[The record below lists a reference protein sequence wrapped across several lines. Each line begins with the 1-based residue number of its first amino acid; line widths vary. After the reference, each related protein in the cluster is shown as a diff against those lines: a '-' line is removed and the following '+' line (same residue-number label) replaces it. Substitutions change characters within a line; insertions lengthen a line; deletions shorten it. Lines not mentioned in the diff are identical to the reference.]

1 MQKTQKKL
9 NEVLIL
15 THINKL
21 LQESNNHI
29 SNKIIH
35 YIESIIQKREI
46 DLLINIIIKKLIIE
60 NNPITRLDEVIFEK
74 ITEVKQD
81 NIIKKMYKY
90 FPKSL
95 KEYKSSLK
103 INYESLQDLLINK
116 KFQEADKLTQKYLC
130 KLANL
135 NKTNSREWLYF
146 TDILLI
152 PLYDLF
158 IIDLLWQIYSN
169 NKFGFSMQKKIWINN
184 KYDWDIFLEKINW
197 SEQGS
202 MKRYPQ
208 EFIWTINAPK
218 GHLPLFNQLRGIQV
232 ISYLFENIFW

>member
-15 THINKL
+15 SNINKL
-21 LQESNNHI
+21 LQDNNNQI
-29 SNKIIH
+29 SDTIIN
-35 YIESIIQKREI
+35 YIESIIQNKEI
-46 DLLINIIIKKLIIE
+46 DLLINIIIKKLIIK
-60 NNPITRLDEVIFEK
+60 NNKITDVDEVIFEK
-74 ITEVKQD
+74 ITQVEQD
-81 NIIKKMYKY
+81 NIIKKLYKY
-90 FPKSL
+90 FPKNL

-103 INYESLQDLLINK
+103 ISYESLQDLLTNE
-116 KFQEADKLTQKYLC
+116 KFQEADQLTQKYLC

-135 NKTNSREWLYF
+135 NKKNTREWLYF

-169 NKFGFSMQKKIWINN
+169 NKFGFSIQKKIWINN
-184 KYDWDIFLEKINW
+184 KYDWDIFLEKIHW
-197 SEQGS
+197 SEQKI

-208 EFIWTINAPK
+208 EFIWAVNAPK

-232 ISYLFENIFW
+232 ISYLFEKIFW

>member
-15 THINKL
+15 NNINKL
-21 LQESNNHI
+21 LQDNNNQI
-29 SNKIIH
+29 SDTIIN
-35 YIESIIQKREI
+35 YCESIIQSKEI
-46 DLLINIIIKKLIIE
+46 DLLINIIIKKLIIKD
-60 NNPITRLDEVIFEK
+60 NKITNLDEIIFEK
-74 ITEVKQD
+74 IIQVEQD
-81 NIIKKMYKY
+81 NIIKKLYKY

-103 INYESLQDLLINK
+103 INYESLQDLLINE
-116 KFQEADKLTQKYLC
+116 KFQEADQLTQKYLC

-135 NKTNSREWLYF
+135 SKKNTREWLYF

-158 IIDLLWQIYSN
+158 IIDLLWQVYSN
-169 NKFGFSMQKKIWINN
+169 NKFGFSIQKKIWINN

-197 SEQGS
+197 SEQRI

-232 ISYLFENIFW
+232 ISYLFEKIFW

>member
-15 THINKL
+15 NNINKL
-21 LQESNNHI
+21 LQDNNNQI
-29 SNKIIH
+29 SDTIIN
-35 YIESIIQKREI
+35 YCESIIQSKEI
-46 DLLINIIIKKLIIE
+46 DLLINIIIKKLIIKD
-60 NNPITRLDEVIFEK
+60 NKITNLDEIIFEK
-74 ITEVKQD
+74 IIEVDQD
-81 NIIKKMYKY
+81 NIIKKLYKY
-90 FPKSL
+90 FPKNL

-103 INYESLQDLLINK
+103 INYESLQDLLINE
-116 KFQEADKLTQKYLC
+116 KFQEADQLTQKYLC

-135 NKTNSREWLYF
+135 SKKNTREWLYF

-169 NKFGFSMQKKIWINN
+169 NKFGFSIQKKIWINN

-197 SEQGS
+197 SEQKI

-232 ISYLFENIFW
+232 ISYLFEKIFW